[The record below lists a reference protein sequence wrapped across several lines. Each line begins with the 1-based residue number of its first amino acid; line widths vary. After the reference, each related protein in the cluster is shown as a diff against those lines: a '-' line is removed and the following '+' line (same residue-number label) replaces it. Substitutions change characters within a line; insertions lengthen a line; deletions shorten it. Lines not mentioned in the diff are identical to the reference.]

1 MKIFVIN
8 LKQAVDRKRHME
20 KQLKKLNLSYEII
33 EAVNGRALDD
43 QALVECSNF
52 DFYQQ
57 HPTWETRGKG
67 LIGCAL
73 SHQSIYKKIV
83 AQKIPRAI
91 ILEDDIQMTKNMRL
105 LFMRINKLTN
115 IDKNELILFDA
126 MSNGEK
132 VQLSA
137 FNRRKIAENF
147 SLLYPINFNN
157 LWHSSAYSI
166 SYESAAAFLKCY
178 PKVERVADAWGAF
191 YAKNIFSTISCVN
204 PFASYQGAFESNI
217 ATPKK
222 RLALKAKAKLMFQHV
237 VPSQYLLANKIKF
250 AVSNLFKSRYKII
263 NKSSLLDP
271 SYVKQTIARH

>member
-1 MKIFVIN
+1 MQVFVIN

-20 KQLKKLNLSYEII
+20 KQLKKLNINYEII

-43 QALVECSNF
+43 QALVEWSNF

-83 AQKIPRAI
+83 AEKIPRAI

-105 LFMRINKLTN
+105 LFTRINELTN

-126 MSNGEK
+126 ISNGDK

-157 LWHSSAYSI
+157 LWHCSAYSI
-166 SYESAAAFLKCY
+166 SYESAAEFLKCY

-204 PFASYQGAFESNI
+204 PFASYQGDFESNI
-217 ATPKK
+217 APPKK
-222 RLALKAKAKLMFQHV
+222 RPTFKANARLMLQRY
-237 VPSQYLLANKIKF
+237 VPLQYLLANKIKC
-250 AVSNLFKSRYKII
+250 AAKQLLKSRYNIVNKI
-263 NKSSLLDP
+263 SVLDP
-271 SYVKQTIARH
+271 HYVKNER